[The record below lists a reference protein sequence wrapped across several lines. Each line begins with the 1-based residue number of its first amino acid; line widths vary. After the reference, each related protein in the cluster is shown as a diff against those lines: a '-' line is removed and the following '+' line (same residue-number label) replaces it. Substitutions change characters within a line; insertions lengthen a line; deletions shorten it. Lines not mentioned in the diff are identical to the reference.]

1 MLGRITA
8 FVYGASC
15 YALSLATFAYM
26 FCFIG
31 NFWLSK
37 SIDSGTQ
44 TPFLRALASNILLIG
59 VFGLQHTVM
68 ARPGLSSGVPVV
80 TTWDSFTPGHD
91 EFGMPKPAYGDEKM
105 PVFDPDDLRSSS
117 RNPPAPKR

>member
-1 MLGRITA
+1 MM
-8 FVYGASC
+8 GAV
-15 YALSLATFAYM
+15 F
-26 FCFIG
+26 
-31 NFWLSK
+31 
-37 SIDSGTQ
+37 Q
-44 TPFLRALASNILLIG
+44 QQQPTPI
-59 VFGLQHTVM
+59 VPVM

-91 EFGMPKPAYGDEKM
+91 EFGMPKPASGDEKM